1 MRGVRTFFPPLHSK
15 FADALVLVPV
25 PTNFNAFIAGLKVK
39 PSFSNSTHMLPRSA
53 CNEEA
58 DRDNSDDAPVILAND
73 NKKISLELEPTQA
86 SCKKHFISSKT
97 KRREKCEADRE
108 KRH

>member
-1 MRGVRTFFPPLHSK
+1 MRCVRTFFPPLHSK
-15 FADALVLVPV
+15 SADALVLVSV
-25 PTNFNAFIAGLKVK
+25 PRNFNAYIAGLKVK

-73 NKKISLELEPTQA
+73 NKKSLELEQTQA